1 MIIVFGRK
9 AALVKTPQAPYV
21 IGGTALA
28 AAPYS
33 TGINFRRAA
42 DMLTLLSLRQ
52 VIKNVR
58 ELLAPSK
65 TISLTSRHGFGD
77 SLDGTVISS
86 THPYLD
92 YITITTWGRGME
104 AYLAELE
111 LFGIPFNK
119 VFKAIRSYL

>member
-1 MIIVFGRK
+1 
-9 AALVKTPQAPYV
+9 
-21 IGGTALA
+21 
-28 AAPYS
+28 
-33 TGINFRRAA
+33 
-42 DMLTLLSLRQ
+42 MLTLLSLRQ

-65 TISLTSRHGFGD
+65 TISLTSTHGFGD

-92 YITITTWGRGME
+92 YITLTTWGNMASME
-104 AYLAELE
+104 ADLAELQ

-119 VFKAIRSYL
+119 VFKAIRSYP